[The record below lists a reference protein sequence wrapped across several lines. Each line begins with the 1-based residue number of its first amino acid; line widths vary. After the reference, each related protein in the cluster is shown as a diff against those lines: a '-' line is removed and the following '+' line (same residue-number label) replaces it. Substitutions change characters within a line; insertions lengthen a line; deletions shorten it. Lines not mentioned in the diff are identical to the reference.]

1 MEQGRIG
8 GQISNGKRGQM
19 LFFQPNKKQHV
30 EVSITLLEMTT
41 DIFICCHF
49 FELSVISEL
58 STNDLKK

>member
-1 MEQGRIG
+1 MEKGAIDVV
-8 GQISNGKRGQM
+8 
-19 LFFQPNKKQHV
+19 FQPNKKQHV

-41 DIFICCHF
+41 DFFICCHF